1 MIGRQIARL
10 LGMATLGL
18 ASLGAS
24 AQATKVNVGYVPAG
38 DWVPALVAKDKGIF
52 DKHGL
57 DVTLTKVAII
67 SNIPAALMS
76 GSLQIG
82 VSTPTVLI
90 DTADSGL
97 DMAAIAG
104 GTRFVKDPAIFSV
117 VVRNGLTV
125 KSAKDLEGKRVG
137 VPGMRSIA
145 DVLLRKWLLDQGVQP
160 SKVNLVEA
168 SFPQM
173 KDLLKGGTVDAV
185 AVLEPFRSRIVSDQ
199 TGYRLADYVAEVNPD
214 LLGGIWVAR
223 QQWLNANPKA
233 AQAFRASLTEAIEFM
248 RKNPDEAKAIEA
260 KHLGFTT
267 PVALPY
273 SVSLNPADF
282 EVYGRIGREVG
293 YLQKPVDGSRLMAK

>member
-1 MIGRQIARL
+1 MLNQLFRRL
-10 LGMATLGL
+10 AGVALCLAAT
-18 ASLGAS
+18 AAS
-24 AQATKVNVGYVPAG
+24 AQNLKVNVGYVPAG
-38 DWVPALVAKDKGIF
+38 DWVPALVAKDKGF
-52 DKHGL
+52 FEKRDL

-76 GSLQIG
+76 GSLNIG

-90 DTADSGL
+90 DAVDGGL
-97 DMAAIAG
+97 DLGAIAG
-104 GTRFVKDPAIFSV
+104 GTRFVKNPAIFSV
-117 VVRNGLTV
+117 VVRNGVTV

-185 AVLEPFRSRIVSDQ
+185 AVLEPFRSRIVADQ

-214 LLGGIWVAR
+214 LLGGVWVAR
-223 QQWLNANPKA
+223 KQWLAANPKA
-233 AQAFRASLTEAIEFM
+233 ATAFRDALVEAIDYM
-248 RKNPDEAKAIEA
+248 AKNAEEAKAIEG
-260 KHLGFTT
+260 KYLGFTT

-273 SVSLNPADF
+273 SVTLNPADF
-282 EVYGRIGREVG
+282 EVYGRMGREVG
-293 YLQKPVDGSRLMAK
+293 YLQKPVDASRLIAR